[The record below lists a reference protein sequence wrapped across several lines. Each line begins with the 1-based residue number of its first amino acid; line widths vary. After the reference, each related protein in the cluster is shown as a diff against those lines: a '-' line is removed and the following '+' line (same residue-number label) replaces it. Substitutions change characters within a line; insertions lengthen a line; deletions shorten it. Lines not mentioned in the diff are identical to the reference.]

1 MNDKVRILLSSDSDY
16 EKLVAEIYYEDKFIG
31 LLNQDDGLDCMKIEF
46 PDQNVQENLVLRKV
60 DLAIF
65 EKALK
70 EAKRKI
76 STVSVA

>member
-1 MNDKVRILLSSDSDY
+1 MNDSKIKILLSSDSDY
-16 EKLVAEIYYEDKFIG
+16 EKLTAEIYYEDKFIA

-46 PDQNVQENLVLRKV
+46 PGPNVREDLVLRKV

-65 EKALK
+65 EKALV

-76 STVSVA
+76 KE